1 MPLPQD
7 HDTLCRWSMF
17 AVKYW
22 LIDIHPHFSCICAVM
37 LGMNMRRA
45 DFMEIVRVY
54 VDHKDNSECNGPCDP
69 DFNLKE
75 WMR

>member
-1 MPLPQD
+1 
-7 HDTLCRWSMF
+7 
-17 AVKYW
+17 
-22 LIDIHPHFSCICAVM
+22 M